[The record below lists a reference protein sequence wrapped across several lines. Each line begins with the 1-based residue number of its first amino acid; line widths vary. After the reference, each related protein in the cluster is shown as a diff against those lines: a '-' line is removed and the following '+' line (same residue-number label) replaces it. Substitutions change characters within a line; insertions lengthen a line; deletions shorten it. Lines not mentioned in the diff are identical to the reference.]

1 MKYLNVKKALAA
13 WRDLQPLS
21 EKDRESWR
29 NFCALRLLNPPAD
42 KALTYELYMRT
53 IEEKLNSLDTN
64 AKEKMILLRLREY
77 GEELYDRILR

>member
-29 NFCALRLLNPPAD
+29 NFCALRLLNPPAE

-64 AKEKMILLRLREY
+64 AKEKMILLRLKEY